1 MNSYKNLVLLFIF
14 VSCSPITETNWSFLP
29 PVLNTWE
36 SVQTYGGSHEDIANA
51 IIVTQDG
58 GFAVIGNTKSTDGNF
73 SMKTRTGSDL
83 FLMKFSAEKKLEW
96 IQTYGGSDDDR
107 GHGLVQL
114 SDEGFALIG
123 YSKSSDGDASI
134 NKGQHDNW
142 VLRTDKKGIVLWE
155 KSFGYLGHDHA
166 YNIIATS
173 DGGLFFNGFL
183 DVTASNGLGQDKK
196 EAHFS
201 SRHGVGEFWV
211 HKIDL
216 DGNIQWRRYF
226 GGTSNDRSYDAI
238 QSTDGGYV
246 IVGSSESQD
255 VDITRSRGSYDIWII
270 KINDNGNLLWE
281 CSIGGSEYDKGNA
294 IVETMTGEYLV
305 LGQTYSSDGDIL
317 DQSGSSDILMARL
330 SKLGIIEEVK
340 TLGDSGF
347 ETAKSIIERPDG
359 TFVLVGQKSSS
370 SVNYGEQAIS
380 NDVSLYY
387 TLPNG
392 NLIKSS
398 KLSGAGLDEANDLVM
413 TQEGKII
420 VVGSSESS
428 SGDFK
433 NSNGDKDVFIA
444 FWH

>member
-1 MNSYKNLVLLFIF
+1 M
-14 VSCSPITETNWSFLP
+14 
-29 PVLNTWE
+29 
-36 SVQTYGGSHEDIANA
+36 
-51 IIVTQDG
+51 
-58 GFAVIGNTKSTDGNF
+58 
-73 SMKTRTGSDL
+73 
-83 FLMKFSAEKKLEW
+83 
-96 IQTYGGSDDDR
+96 
-107 GHGLVQL
+107 
-114 SDEGFALIG
+114 IG

-142 VLRTDKKGIVLWE
+142 VLRTDKKGSVIWE

-166 YNIIATS
+166 YNIIVTS

-196 EAHFS
+196 EANFS

-370 SVNYGEQAIS
+370 SVNYGEQVIS